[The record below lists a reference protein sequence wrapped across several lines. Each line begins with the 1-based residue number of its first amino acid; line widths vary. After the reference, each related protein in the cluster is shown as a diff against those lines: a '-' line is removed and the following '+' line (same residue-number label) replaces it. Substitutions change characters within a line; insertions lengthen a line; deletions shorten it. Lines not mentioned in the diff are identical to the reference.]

1 MNFERFFEIHPYC
14 VGMVWGN
21 RFRPLYLLKYRRV
34 AKMINIER
42 LGWILN
48 LFFQINPYCVGMV
61 LGDRFQPLFLLK
73 YRRVAKMIYIERL
86 GWILNIFF

>member
-1 MNFERFFEIHPYC
+1 MFGVDFERYFLLHPYC

-21 RFRPLYLLKYRRV
+21 RFRPLFFLKYRRV

-48 LFFQINPYCVGMV
+48 VFFKSTAIVLVWCRGIGFDPY
-61 LGDRFQPLFLLK
+61 FS
-73 YRRVAKMIYIERL
+73 
-86 GWILNIFF
+86 